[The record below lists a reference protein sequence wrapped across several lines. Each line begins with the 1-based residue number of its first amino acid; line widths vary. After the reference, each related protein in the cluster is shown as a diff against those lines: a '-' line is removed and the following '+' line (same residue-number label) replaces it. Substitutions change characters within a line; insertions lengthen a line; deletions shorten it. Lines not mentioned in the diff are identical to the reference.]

1 MSVSAKSSAEKDKMN
16 EFSFSVKEERTPK
29 LRMISSRLK
38 IVADVGYCGATHV
51 DISDFY

>member
-1 MSVSAKSSAEKDKMN
+1 MRL
-16 EFSFSVKEERTPK
+16 FSFSVKEERTPK